1 MDTPYLKQYYL
12 DQVAPEL
19 TKKFGYSNRHQVPVV
34 EKVIINSGFNPS
46 ARDKNWIND
55 LQKDIS
61 SIAGQ
66 RAVIT
71 KAKKSVS
78 NFKLREGM
86 PNGVVVTLRGN
97 HMYEFLLRFIAIAL
111 PAIRDFR
118 GVSRKLDG
126 HGNYNLGINDH
137 TIFPEISGD
146 TGSRGNVGMDITIV
160 TSAAT
165 DDEGRELLSLLGMP
179 FRKQTNT
186 SEQPA
191 EAAAAQ

>member
-1 MDTPYLKQYYL
+1 MDTPYLKKYYF

-19 TKKFGYSNRHQVPVV
+19 AKKFGYANRHQVPVI
-34 EKVIINSGFNPS
+34 EKVVINSGFDQS
-46 ARDKNWIND
+46 RDKNWIAD

-61 SIAGQ
+61 SITGQ

-86 PNGVVVTLRGN
+86 PNGVKVTLRGN
-97 HMYEFLLRFIAIAL
+97 HMYDFLLRLIAIAL

-118 GVSRKLDG
+118 GVARKLDG
-126 HGNYNLGINDH
+126 HGNYNLGISDH

-146 TGSRGNVGMDITIV
+146 TGNRGNVGMDITIV
-160 TSAAT
+160 TSAST
-165 DDEGRELLSLLGMP
+165 DEEGRELLSQLGMP
-179 FRKQTNT
+179 FRKPSTT
-186 SEQPA
+186 TEQPA
-191 EAAAAQ
+191 EAAATK

>member
-1 MDTPYLKQYYL
+1 MDTPYLKKYYL
-12 DQVAPEL
+12 DQVVPEL
-19 TKKFGYSNRHQVPVV
+19 TKKFGYDNRHQVPVV
-34 EKVIINSGFNPS
+34 EKIVINSGFNPS
-46 ARDKNWIND
+46 ARDKNWIAD

-66 RAVIT
+66 RAVVT

-86 PNGVVVTLRGN
+86 PNGVMVTLRGN
-97 HMYEFLLRFIAIAL
+97 HMYEFMLRLIAIAL

-126 HGNYNLGINDH
+126 HGNYNLGIGDH

-160 TSAAT
+160 TSAT
-165 DDEGRELLSLLGMP
+165 EDEAGRELLSQLGMP
-179 FRKQTNT
+179 FRKPSTT
-186 SEQPA
+186 TAEQPA
-191 EAAAAQ
+191 EAAAQ